1 MTQMSSPDPFAP
13 KAHLKDRSSGPLYRQ
28 LTQLLRH
35 SIAHHGL
42 PVGHELPT
50 EAQLAQSYGVSLITV
65 RQALRDL
72 EADGLI
78 RKRPAKAAVVAA
90 ATSAPRPSRE
100 LNSLADIVAITSGSR
115 LEIASWR
122 TERSTLARE
131 VFELAPNEACFCLRA
146 RLIVGGVPQ
155 ASVVIHFPPAIGSR
169 LDRRDFDD
177 VVVFR
182 SVQRRLG
189 IRYAGARITVRA
201 ECADARLARLLDYT
215 PGMPVL
221 VNQMI
226 YLSPEQQPMELTV
239 ARHRADLYS
248 LSYDLKAG

>member
-1 MTQMSSPDPFAP
+1 MSAPTPFAA
-13 KAHLKDRSSGPLYRQ
+13 KSHLKDRSSGPLYRQ
-28 LTQLLRH
+28 LTQILRQTITRH
-35 SIAHHGL
+35 EL

-50 EAQLAQSYGVSLITV
+50 EAQLADSFGVSLITV

-78 RKRPAKAAVVAA
+78 RKRAAKAAVVAA
-90 ATSAPRPSRE
+90 AGPRLRPRRD
-100 LNSLADIVAITSGSR
+100 LNSLADIVANTSGAR

-122 TERSTLARE
+122 PERSTLARQ
-131 VFELAPNEACFCLRA
+131 VFGLEPEEPCPCLRA
-146 RLIVGGVPQ
+146 RLIVAGVPQ
-155 ASVVIHFPPAIGSR
+155 ASVVIHFPPPIGGR

-189 IRYAGARITVRA
+189 IQYAGARITVRS
-201 ECADARLARLLDYT
+201 ERADARLARLLDYRA
-215 PGMPVL
+215 GLPVL
-221 VNQMI
+221 VTEMI
-226 YLSPEQQPMELTV
+226 YLSTDHAPMELTV

-248 LSYDLKAG
+248 LSYDLRAEPT